1 MRQPEGSEAVVVAHP
16 AVEDASASS
25 GLAFDSF
32 YGAHRDRVGR
42 CLALTLG
49 DATLGF
55 EAADEAMV
63 RAFERWED
71 IRGGPNPSGWVY
83 RTGLN
88 WARSWLRRRQRSVD
102 KGPLLASAN
111 VVDAPVVDTDLSE
124 ALAQL
129 SEDHR
134 AVVVL
139 RYFLDWS
146 VEQTADA
153 LEVSPGT
160 VKSRLSRALDHLERR
175 LDPPVGREGGSPR

>member
-1 MRQPEGSEAVVVAHP
+1 M
-16 AVEDASASS
+16 
-25 GLAFDSF
+25 
-32 YGAHRDRVGR
+32 
-42 CLALTLG
+42 
-49 DATLGF
+49 
-55 EAADEAMV
+55 
-63 RAFERWED
+63 
-71 IRGGPNPSGWVY
+71 
-83 RTGLN
+83 
-88 WARSWLRRRQRSVD
+88 
-102 KGPLLASAN
+102 
-111 VVDAPVVDTDLSE
+111 VDTDLSE

-175 LDPPVGREGGSPR
+175 LDPPVGREGGSAR